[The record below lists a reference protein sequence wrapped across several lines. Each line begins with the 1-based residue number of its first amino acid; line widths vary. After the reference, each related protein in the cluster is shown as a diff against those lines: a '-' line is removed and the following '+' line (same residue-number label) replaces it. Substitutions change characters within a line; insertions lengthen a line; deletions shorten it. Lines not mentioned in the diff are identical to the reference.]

1 MNELEWLHKAN
12 DRIGGLDA
20 GTVFEVKE
28 LFDILEWGNLSAKER
43 QGFGRYFPT
52 AYKNGQINNIHR
64 VEDGK
69 RKPNRYVKG

>member
-1 MNELEWLHKAN
+1 MNELEWLHKATDIIN
-12 DRIGGLDA
+12 GLVV

-28 LFDILEWGNLSAKER
+28 LFDSLEWGELSAKER
-43 QGFGRYFPT
+43 QEFGRYFST

-69 RKPNRYVKG
+69 RKPNRYVKE

>member
-12 DRIGGLDA
+12 DRISGLDA

-28 LFDILEWGNLSAKER
+28 LFDSLEWGNLSAKER
-43 QGFGRYFPT
+43 QGFGRYFST

-64 VEDGK
+64 IEDVK
-69 RKPNRYVKG
+69 RKPNRYVKE